1 MKLDALIFAAH
12 PDDVE
17 LSIGGTVA
25 KLTDKGLK
33 VGVID
38 LTQGEMGT
46 RGTVETRYAEA
57 GEASKIMNLT
67 LRDNMKLPDGKLR
80 LNEDYV
86 KVVVEQIR
94 KYQPN
99 IIMAPYFVDRHPDHE
114 GAGKI
119 VKEAFFTSGL
129 QKFVTQLDGVKQD
142 FYRPKKL
149 YYYMQTYE
157 FKPSF
162 VVDISEYLETKMK
175 AVRAYGTQFYDPNS
189 TEPETLISSKNF
201 IQYLEARAKVFGLRI
216 RKEYGEP
223 FICEEDIELD
233 LVHHL
238 KGME

>member
-46 RGTVETRYAEA
+46 RGTVETRYSEA
-57 GEASKIMNLT
+57 DEASKILQLT
-67 LRDNMKLPDGKLR
+67 LRDNMKLPDGKIR
-80 LNEDYV
+80 LNEEFV
-86 KVVVEQIR
+86 RVVVEQIR
-94 KYQPN
+94 KYQPK
-99 IIMAPYFVDRHPDHE
+99 IIFAPYFVDRHPDHE

-129 QKFVTQLDGVKQD
+129 QKYISKVDGLEQN

-157 FKPSF
+157 FSPSF
-162 VVDISEYLETKMK
+162 VVDISDYFERKMN
-175 AVRAYGTQFYDPNS
+175 AVRAYG
-189 TEPETLISSKNF
+189 K
-201 IQYLEARAKVFGLRI
+201 
-216 RKEYGEP
+216 
-223 FICEEDIELD
+223 
-233 LVHHL
+233 
-238 KGME
+238 